1 MNTDLV
7 AQPRTGLGSGFMDA
21 AMLVLWAG
29 VQLAFGLAFMTQ
41 PAAETG
47 GSVVARCD
55 RIAQIVSNRKH
66 ASPDAQWRRER
77 ESAFT
82 ACLEGPD
89 GYARSQGIQ

>member
-7 AQPRTGLGSGFMDA
+7 VPPRAGLGSGWMDA
-21 AMLVLWAG
+21 AMLVLWGG

-41 PAAETG
+41 PAAETT
-47 GSVVARCD
+47 GSAVARCD
-55 RIAQIVSNRKH
+55 HIAQIVSSRTH
-66 ASPDAQWRRER
+66 AAPDAQWRRER

-89 GYARSQGIQ
+89 DYARSQGIQ